1 MSSPTTA
8 SDDLNSPPIVSQ
20 QEDNGAPEKEA
31 CVAQSPLTL
40 SDGSNPPFN
49 GSGQVS
55 VATKDGSAEDKITS
69 KDVPM
74 VVEDSAKLSAATI
87 ATKEL
92 RIASYEVDR
101 VTHQDL
107 ISRFMDYKNSD
118 IGINNHVHII

>member
-1 MSSPTTA
+1 
-8 SDDLNSPPIVSQ
+8 
-20 QEDNGAPEKEA
+20 
-31 CVAQSPLTL
+31 
-40 SDGSNPPFN
+40 
-49 GSGQVS
+49 
-55 VATKDGSAEDKITS
+55 
-69 KDVPM
+69 M

-92 RIASYEVDR
+92 GIASYEVDR